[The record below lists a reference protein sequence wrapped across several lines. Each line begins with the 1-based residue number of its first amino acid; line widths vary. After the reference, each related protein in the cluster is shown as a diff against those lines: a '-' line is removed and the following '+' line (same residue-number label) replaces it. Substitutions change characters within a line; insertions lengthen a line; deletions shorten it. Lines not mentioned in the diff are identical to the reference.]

1 MEAKCKFY
9 RILKTQYE
17 PKVSND
23 EVLESGQKVMVD
35 GTSELTVQTP
45 NHLGVGA

>member
-17 PKVSND
+17 PHLRLILGFED
-23 EVLESGQKVMVD
+23 
-35 GTSELTVQTP
+35 TP
-45 NHLGVGA
+45 QVAIASPTKLLAVPDLGV